1 MTPGSRTAGFKSDR
15 IVHRILKALLA
26 AQVALSGFDGNVSEK
41 KLDLFEFTSG
51 LMAKASTRSAQ
62 IVWSKP
68 CQSATRCSLSN
79 DRPDH
84 LRRKA
89 IPPRPARLVDGS
101 EQGAAGAGVASRQ
114 TRKSVRNGHAEKP
127 PESFPIQ
134 AA

>member
-1 MTPGSRTAGFKSDR
+1 MTSGSRTAGFNSDR
-15 IVHRILKALLA
+15 IVHCIVKTLLA

-51 LMAKASTRSAQ
+51 LMAKAGTPSAQ

-68 CQSATRCSLSN
+68 CQAATRSSLSN

-89 IPPRPARLVDGS
+89 IPPPPVRLFDGS
-101 EQGAAGAGVASRQ
+101 EQGAL
-114 TRKSVRNGHAEKP
+114 K
-127 PESFPIQ
+127 
-134 AA
+134 